1 MASGYLKLI
10 CETDFN
16 DYEVINESVNG
27 THQLKLKGPYIQADI
42 KNANGR
48 VYPKELLK
56 PEVDKFISTMVNTGR
71 AFGELE
77 HPTEEFINPD
87 RAAVRITNLKEEGN
101 VWIGESIVLG
111 SDPSRGVVGT
121 PCGIILQSIIQHGGK
136 VGFSTR
142 GVGKI
147 NEAGDLVEEYALTTI
162 DVVCNPS
169 IGLFCDGIF
178 ESKNFIINSRGDIAQ
193 VAYDKLENNLK
204 TLPVKGKNE
213 YIEEAVRKFLR
224 SV

>member
-1 MASGYLKLI
+1 MANYLKLI

-16 DYEVINESVNG
+16 DYDVITESTAHGV
-27 THQLKLKGPYIQADI
+27 HQIKLVGPYIQAEV

-48 VYPKELLK
+48 VYPKDILK
-56 PEVDKFISTMVNTGR
+56 REVDKYRTSMIATGR

-87 RAAVRITNLKEEGN
+87 RAAVRITSLREEGN

-111 SDPSRGVVGT
+111 SDPSKGVVGT

-142 GVGKI
+142 GVGKLS
-147 NEAGDLVEEYALTTI
+147 ESGDMVLEYALTTI

-169 IGLFCDGIF
+169 IGLFCDGIL
-178 ESKNFIINSRGDIAQ
+178 ESKNYIINSRGDVAQIAYEGLEKKL
-193 VAYDKLENNLK
+193 ANMPRSDKDEYLK
-204 TLPVKGKNE
+204 SA
-213 YIEEAVRKFLR
+213 ISKFIK